1 MTEKEAL
8 VVIGALDRDDDLRD
22 LLEDVLF
29 EIKQFIISKPLIS
42 KLIDGQIKKLEK
54 LSEVVRVL
62 NIDSKNSANTKE
74 EWLHQ
79 FSNESILSVLNSF
92 ELKKAKLKQ
101 YLSFTDSPSEM
112 IYVISQLIQLQ
123 ADYSACW
130 PLIEVAEDE
139 GVVISKE
146 PDVMQL
152 LVEIKK
158 MSTEGILAFQQLTQI
173 SLDQYPAMQQE
184 LKRLSLLRKKENEW
198 KISLKN

>member
-22 LLEDVLF
+22 LLEDALF

>member
-8 VVIGALDRDDDLRD
+8 VVIGVLDRDDDLRD
-22 LLEDVLF
+22 LLEDALF

-62 NIDSKNSANTKE
+62 NIDSKNTANTKE

-130 PLIEVAEDE
+130 PLVEVVEDE

>member
-22 LLEDVLF
+22 LLEDALF

-62 NIDSKNSANTKE
+62 NIDSKNTANSKE

-130 PLIEVAEDE
+130 PLVEVAEDE

-146 PDVMQL
+146 PDAMQL

-173 SLDQYPAMQQE
+173 SLDQYPAMKQE

>member
-22 LLEDVLF
+22 LLEDALF
-29 EIKQFIISKPLIS
+29 EIKQFVISKPLIS

-62 NIDSKNSANTKE
+62 NIDSKNTANSKE

-130 PLIEVAEDE
+130 PLVEVAEDE

-146 PDVMQL
+146 PDAMQL

>member
-8 VVIGALDRDDDLRD
+8 VVIGVLDRDDDLRD
-22 LLEDVLF
+22 LLEDALF

-62 NIDSKNSANTKE
+62 NIDSKNTANTKE

-101 YLSFTDSPSEM
+101 YLSFTYSPSEM

-130 PLIEVAEDE
+130 PLVEVVEDE